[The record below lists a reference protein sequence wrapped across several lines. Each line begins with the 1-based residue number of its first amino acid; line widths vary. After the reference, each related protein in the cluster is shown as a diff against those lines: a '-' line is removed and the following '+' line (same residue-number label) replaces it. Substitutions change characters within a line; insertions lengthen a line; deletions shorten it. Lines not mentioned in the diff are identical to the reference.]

1 MEKQDN
7 NYKQIEDNIIHTLK
21 DIKQSYIKMKE
32 QLDVSIRKD
41 VVAVELKDILINNV
55 DNYSLRSALETYIQN
70 LYNINKEDTN
80 NE

>member
-55 DNYSLRSALETYIQN
+55 DNYSLRSALESYIQN